1 MKPFHFNI
9 RANGIFADG
18 FVDRDGAPLRD
29 TFVHQLRAKLVGAAG
44 RNWSKSQN
52 TELAAS
58 FSSAEMDAIMSPAD
72 HPHVQVEYDTNF
84 YGGDYAGQGQYV
96 YVPEALIDLMDGD
109 VGAAFAKLARVDA
122 VHMVGYTGD
131 ERFDADGEPLE
142 EFNLEAERCA

>member
-18 FVDRDGAPLRD
+18 FVDRDGVPVGD
-29 TFVHQLRAKLVGAAG
+29 TFVYQLRAKMVGAAG

-52 TELAAS
+52 AELAAS
-58 FSSAEMDAIMSPAD
+58 LSSAEMDAIMSPVD
-72 HPHVQVEYDTNF
+72 HPHVQVEYDTSF
-84 YGGDYAGQGQYV
+84 YGGNYAGHGQRV
-96 YVPEALIDLMDGD
+96 YVPEALIDLVGGD
-109 VGAAFAKLARVDA
+109 VAAAFAKLARIDA

-142 EFNLEAERCA
+142 EFALEAERCA